1 MTQRYSR
8 LLLIFPP
15 FTKPALLDYAPIG
28 ICQLAAYVRQE
39 LPNTAIRIL
48 DFTNRYYSD
57 EEYKRELQLFEPDI
71 VGISIITLNA
81 PGGYLVAQRTHQFMP
96 TVPVI
101 FGGVHAVHREAECFA
116 HGANYISTSDG
127 EPLLYEVL
135 YNGFRPEVRGL
146 VYLDNDKNV
155 RHAPPREQ
163 TLDID
168 TLPWPA
174 YDLVPVESYGG
185 FPGWEIIG
193 SRGCP
198 YRCTFCTNHGMWG
211 GQVRFRSPARIVDE
225 IEHLY
230 NTYHLKYMQFQD
242 DTINVPLQRGLDIC
256 NEIIRRGL
264 NDKLTFGGS
273 MRVNKQLV
281 SPELFAKMKEAN
293 FVYLGY
299 GVESGSQRVLNVMQ
313 KDLRPSEVRAAV
325 KMARRAGI
333 RRIMGYVMIANWGE
347 SVIDVMKTWWL
358 VLTTNMETAF
368 SVCAPFPGTIHRARL
383 LGAGYITDSS
393 DWEQFNITS
402 VTSRTDKL
410 AKWQIYVLYAGSIG
424 IQLVAAIFRHGQTKR
439 TFQKL
444 WLHGRDLLRHK
455 RVAA

>member
-163 TLDID
+163 ALDID

-299 GVESGSQRVLNVMQ
+299 GVESGSQRVLDVMQ
-313 KDLRPSEVRAAV
+313 KDLRPGEVRAAV

-368 SVCAPFPGTIHRARL
+368 SVCAPFPGTIHRKRMMD
-383 LGAGYITDSS
+383 AGYITDSS

-410 AKWQIYVLYAGSIG
+410 AKWQIYVLYAGSIS